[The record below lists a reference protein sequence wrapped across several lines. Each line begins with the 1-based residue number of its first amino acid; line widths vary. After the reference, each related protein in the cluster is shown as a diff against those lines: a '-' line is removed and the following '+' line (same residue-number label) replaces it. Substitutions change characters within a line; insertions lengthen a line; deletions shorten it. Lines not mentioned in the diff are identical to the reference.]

1 MNLDERRKARARY
14 WNLLWE
20 MTRCE
25 FKLRD
30 QGTALGFLWTLLNPA
45 LQFVVMY
52 QIFAKWMGHL
62 VDNYAF
68 YLIVGIVQWGFFAN
82 ATSSAVQCLH
92 AKAGMA
98 QNFNFRREILV
109 FSSVAVVLW
118 SHLLELSVLLV
129 FLALGTRMMSLTW
142 LYLPVLIVIQVL
154 WVVGLSLFLA
164 QLSLR
169 FRDVGRVWAILM
181 QVGSFAVPIFY
192 PMKIIME
199 SKRFWLMLNP
209 LVHIMDGMRSC
220 LLRAQIPPTWI
231 VLSLLSGGALLTAWG
246 LRSFRSQEGFITDY
260 L

>member
-1 MNLDERRKARARY
+1 MDENAARARY

-45 LQFVVMY
+45 LQFAVMY

-82 ATSSAVQCLH
+82 ATTSALYSLH

-109 FSSVAVVLW
+109 FSSVLVIFW

-129 FLALGTRMMSLTW
+129 FLLIWGHTLSWTW
-142 LYLPVLIVIQVL
+142 LYLPVLVIIQLL

-164 QLSLR
+164 QISLKY
-169 FRDVGRVWAILM
+169 RDVGRVWAILM
-181 QVGSFAVPIFY
+181 QVGSFTVPIFY
-192 PMKIIME
+192 PLKIITE

-209 LVHIMDGMRSC
+209 LVHIMDGMRAC
-220 LLRAQIPPTWI
+220 LLRGDIPPAWI
-231 VLSLLSGGALLTAWG
+231 VLSLIAGGLLLTAWG
-246 LRSFRSQEGFITDY
+246 LRSFRSQEGFMADY